1 MSAKGLNIQI
11 GKRSIGDGQPCFVT
25 FEAGPIHSGVESA
38 KKLIDL
44 AAKAG
49 GDAIKFQILDP
60 DRLVADKKQMFSYDI
75 LLDRKTGATKTIQEP
90 LYDLLKR
97 RSLTPDQWLKVKA
110 HADKVGLAFFAT
122 IGFIDEVDLVV
133 RMNCDSI
140 KIASGDVNH
149 HPLIRKAAKTGLVI
163 QLDTGNSTLGEIE
176 QAVDTCLAEGNDR
189 IIIHQ
194 CPSGYPA
201 RVESI
206 NLRIIQTLKTMFGFP
221 VAYSDH
227 TPGWDMDIAAL
238 ALGANLV
245 EKTLTF
251 DRTTPS
257 VEHIFSL
264 EPPEIFNFVKII
276 RDVETAMGTTRRIIH
291 PAEIPRR
298 NSVRRSAFLGR
309 DVKAGKKVSLE
320 DIEWRRPGHGI
331 SPSFFSQ
338 IEGMVYL
345 RDLEKSQ
352 LLSYSDLRPANNL

>member
-1 MSAKGLNIQI
+1 MNIKGSNIKI
-11 GKRSIGDGQPCFVT
+11 GKRVIGDGNPCFIT
-25 FEAGPIHSGVESA
+25 FEAGPIHDGVESA

-44 AAKAG
+44 AATAG
-49 GDAIKFQILDP
+49 GDAVKFQILDP

-75 LLDRKTGATKTIQEP
+75 LLDRKTGETKTIQEP
-90 LYDLLKR
+90 LYDILKR
-97 RSLTPDQWLKVKA
+97 RSLNPDQWMQVKA
-110 HADKVGLAFFAT
+110 HADRVGLAFFAT
-122 IGFIDEVDLVV
+122 IGFMDEVDLVV
-133 RMNCDSI
+133 KMGCDSI

-176 QAVDTCLAEGNDR
+176 QAVDVCLSEGNDR

-206 NLRIIQTLKTMFGFP
+206 NLRILQTLKTMFGFP

-251 DRTTPS
+251 DRTSPS

-264 EPPEIFNFVKII
+264 EPPDIFNFVKTM
-276 RDVETAMGTTRRIIH
+276 RDVEKAMGSTRRIIQTGEL
-291 PAEIPRR
+291 PKR
-298 NSVRRSAFLGR
+298 NAVRRSAFLAR
-309 DVKAGKKVSLE
+309 DVVAGKKIAME

-331 SPSFFSQ
+331 PPSLFPQ
-338 IEGMVYL
+338 IDGMVYL
-345 RDLEKSQ
+345 KDLKKTH
-352 LLSYSDLRPANNL
+352 LLSFADIGLSTK

>member
-1 MSAKGLNIQI
+1 MSIPGSNIKI
-11 GKRSIGDGQPCFVT
+11 GKRTIGDGNPCFIT
-25 FEAGPIHSGVESA
+25 FEAGPIHNGVESA

-75 LLDRKTGATKTIQEP
+75 LLDRATGATKTVQEP
-90 LYDLLKR
+90 LYDILKR
-97 RSLTPDQWLKVKA
+97 RSLSQDQWTEVKA

-122 IGFIDEVDLVV
+122 IGFMDEVDLVV
-133 RMNCDSI
+133 KMGCDSI

-149 HPLIRKAAKTGLVI
+149 HPLIRMAAKTGLVI

-176 QAVDTCLAEGNDR
+176 QAVDVCLSEGNDR
-189 IIIHQ
+189 IIVHQ

-264 EPPEIFNFVKII
+264 EPPDIFNFVKTI
-276 RDVETAMGTTRRIIH
+276 RDVEMAMGNTRRVIQAGEL
-291 PAEIPRR
+291 PKR
-298 NSVRRSAFLGR
+298 NSVRRSAFLAR
-309 DVKAGKKVSLE
+309 NVKAGKKIVMD

-331 SPSFFSQ
+331 PPSMFLQ
-338 IEGMVYL
+338 IEGMIYS
-345 RDLEKSQ
+345 RDLTKSH
-352 LLSYSDLRPANNL
+352 LLSLSDLRPSSQP

>member
-1 MSAKGLNIQI
+1 MKGSNIKI
-11 GKRSIGDGQPCFVT
+11 GKRTIGDGNPCFIT
-25 FEAGPIHSGVESA
+25 FEAGPIHEGVESA

-44 AAKAG
+44 AATAG
-49 GDAIKFQILDP
+49 GDAVKFQILDP
-60 DRLVADKKQMFSYDI
+60 DRLVADKKQLFSYDI
-75 LLDRKTGATKTIQEP
+75 LLDRKSGQTKTVQEP
-90 LYDLLKR
+90 LYDILKR
-97 RSLTPDQWLKVKA
+97 RSLTPDQWMEVKA
-110 HADKVGLAFFAT
+110 HADRVGLAFFAT
-122 IGFIDEVDLVV
+122 IGFMNEIDLVV
-133 RMNCDSI
+133 KMSCDSI

-176 QAVDTCLAEGNDR
+176 QAVDVCLSEGNDR
-189 IIIHQ
+189 IVIHQ

-206 NLRIIQTLKTMFGFP
+206 NLRILQTLKTMFGFP

-251 DRTTPS
+251 DRTTPR

-264 EPPEIFNFVKII
+264 EPPDIFNFVKTM
-276 RDVETAMGTTRRIIH
+276 RDVETAMGMTRRVIQAGEL
-291 PAEIPRR
+291 PKR
-298 NSVRRSAFLGR
+298 NSVRRSAFLAR
-309 DVKAGKKVSLE
+309 DVTAGKKIAID

-331 SPSFFSQ
+331 PPSLFPQIDGMTYLKDLKKAHLLTFSD
-338 IEGMVYL
+338 IGPEN
-345 RDLEKSQ
+345 R
-352 LLSYSDLRPANNL
+352 AI

>member
-1 MSAKGLNIQI
+1 MIPQGTNIKI
-11 GKRSIGDGQPCFVT
+11 GKRTIGDGNPCFVT
-25 FEAGPIHSGVESA
+25 FEAGPIHDGVESA

-44 AAKAG
+44 AAQAG

-60 DRLVADKKQMFSYDI
+60 DRLVADKKQMFGYDI
-75 LLDRKTGATKTIQEP
+75 LLDRKTGQTKTVQEP
-90 LYDLLKR
+90 LYDILKR
-97 RSLTPDQWLKVKA
+97 RSLSQDGWMEVKA

-122 IGFIDEVDLVV
+122 IGYSEEVDLVV
-133 RMNCDSI
+133 RMGCDSI

-149 HPLIRKAAKTGLVI
+149 HPLIRKAARTSLVI
-163 QLDTGNSTLGEIE
+163 QLDTGNSTIGEIE
-176 QAVDTCLAEGNDR
+176 QAVDVCLAEGNER

-221 VAYSDH
+221 VGYSDH

-251 DRTTPS
+251 DRATPS

-276 RDVETAMGTTRRIIH
+276 RDVEKAMGNPRRIIH
-291 PAEIPRR
+291 QAEIPKR
-298 NSVRRSAFLGR
+298 NSVRRSAFLVR
-309 DVKAGKKVSLE
+309 DVKEGQKVSSE

-331 SPSFFSQ
+331 APSLFPQ
-338 IEGMVYL
+338 IDGMVYQ
-345 RDLEKSQ
+345 RDLSKSH
-352 LLSYSDLRPANNL
+352 LLSFSDIGVKK

>member
-1 MSAKGLNIQI
+1 MNSNATRIQI
-11 GKRSIGDGQPCFVT
+11 GKRTIGDGHPCFIT
-25 FEAGPIHSGVESA
+25 FEAGPIHTGLESA
-38 KKLIDL
+38 KKLVEL

-49 GDAIKFQILDP
+49 GDAVKFQILDP
-60 DRLVADKKQMFSYDI
+60 DRLVADKKQMFGYDV
-75 LLDRKTGATKTIQEP
+75 LLDRKTGATKTVQEP

-97 RSLTPDQWLKVKA
+97 RSLQKEEWLALKA
-110 HADKVGLAFFAT
+110 HADSLGLAFFAT
-122 IGFIDEVDLVV
+122 IGYPDEVELVA
-133 RMNCDSI
+133 RMGCDSI

-149 HPLIRKAAKTGLVI
+149 HPLIREAAKTGLVI

-176 QAVDTCLAEGNDR
+176 QAIDVCLAEGNDR
-189 IIIHQ
+189 ILIHQ

-227 TPGWDMDIAAL
+227 SPGWEMDIAAV

-257 VEHIFSL
+257 VEHLFSL
-264 EPPEIFNFVKII
+264 EPPELFQFVQVI
-276 RDVETAMGTTRRIIH
+276 RDLEKAMGNSRRVIH
-291 PAEIPRR
+291 QAEIPKR
-298 NSVRRSAFLGR
+298 NSVRRSAYLAR
-309 DVKAGKKVSLE
+309 DVKAGDRVGAQ

-331 SPSFFSQ
+331 APNLFPQ
-338 IEGMVYL
+338 LEGLVY
-345 RDLEKSQ
+345 RADLPKSH
-352 LLSYSDLRPANNL
+352 LLSFSDLKPAK